1 MPVTVVVGGQF
12 GSEGKGKVAH
22 FLARDK
28 HARYAVRV
36 GGSNSGHTVVG
47 TNGESIIF
55 RHLPT
60 ACLLAEVISVIP
72 AGNYLN
78 SSILLS
84 EIEKARLTP
93 ERLAIDPHAWV
104 IHESDKHSEKADGLQ
119 RSIGSTESGTGAAVI
134 RRISRCAAGS
144 FARDL
149 RELSPYLR
157 DTAELLN
164 DGLQRRERVLVEGTQ
179 GFGLSLLH
187 SGSYPYCTSRDTTA
201 ASFVSEAGLSPIDV
215 DEVVLVLRTFPIR
228 VSGNSGLL
236 PNEIDWA
243 TVAAESGNAP
253 TLVEHTSATNR
264 IRRVAR
270 FDAGLVRRAIIH
282 NKPTLVALNH
292 LDYVDAKCRA
302 ERRLTQRALDAVRKI
317 EVEIGSPI
325 SLLGFGPDVVVWNGV
340 EQRKAGTNG

>member
-22 FLARDK
+22 FLARDRR
-28 HARYAVRV
+28 ARYAVRV
-36 GGSNSGHTVVG
+36 GGSNSGHTVVS

-60 ACLLAEVISVIP
+60 ACLLAEVVSVIP
-72 AGNYLN
+72 AGSYLN

-93 ERLAIDPHAWV
+93 ERLVIDPRAWV
-104 IHESDKHSEKADGLQ
+104 VEESDKYSEKADGLQ
-119 RSIGSTESGTGAAVI
+119 HSIGSTESGTGAAVI
-134 RRISRCAAGS
+134 RRVSRRTAGS
-144 FARDL
+144 FAKDL
-149 RELSPYLR
+149 PELSPYLR
-157 DTAELLN
+157 DAAELLH
-164 DGLQRRERVLVEGTQ
+164 DGLERRERVLVEGTQ

-201 ASFVSEAGLSPIDV
+201 ASFASEAGLSPIDV

-228 VSGNSGLL
+228 VSGNSGFL

-243 TVAAESGNAP
+243 TVAAESGNP
-253 TLVEHTSATNR
+253 STLIEHTSATNR

-270 FDAGLVRRAIIH
+270 FDAGIVRRAIIH

-292 LDYVDAKCRA
+292 LDYVDAKCGV
-302 ERRLTQRALDAVRKI
+302 ERKLTRRALETLRAIEGKI
-317 EVEIGSPI
+317 RTPI
-325 SLLGFGPDVVVWNGV
+325 SLLGFGPDMLVWSGV

>member
-1 MPVTVVVGGQF
+1 MPITVVVGGQF

-22 FLARDK
+22 FLAREK
-28 HARYAVRV
+28 RVRYAVRV
-36 GGSNSGHTVVG
+36 GGSNSGHTVIG
-47 TNGESIIF
+47 SHGEPIIF

-72 AGNYLN
+72 AGSYLN
-78 SSILLS
+78 SSILLG

-93 ERLAIDPHAWV
+93 EHLAIDPHAWV
-104 IHESDKHSEKADGLQ
+104 IEESDRYSEKADGLQ

-134 RRISRCAAGS
+134 RRASRGAAGT
-144 FARDL
+144 FAKDL
-149 RELSPYLR
+149 HELGHYLR
-157 DTAELLN
+157 DTAELLHN
-164 DGLQRRERVLVEGTQ
+164 GLERRERVLVEGTQ

-236 PNEIDWA
+236 ANEVDWA

-270 FDAGLVRRAIIH
+270 FDAEVVRRAIMY

-292 LDYVDAKCRA
+292 LDYVDATCRV
-302 ERRLTQRALDAVRKI
+302 ERRPTQRALEAVRKI
-317 EVEIGSPI
+317 EIEIGSPI
-325 SLLGFGPDVVVWNGV
+325 SLLGFGPDVLVWNGV
-340 EQRKAGTNG
+340 EQRKAGANG